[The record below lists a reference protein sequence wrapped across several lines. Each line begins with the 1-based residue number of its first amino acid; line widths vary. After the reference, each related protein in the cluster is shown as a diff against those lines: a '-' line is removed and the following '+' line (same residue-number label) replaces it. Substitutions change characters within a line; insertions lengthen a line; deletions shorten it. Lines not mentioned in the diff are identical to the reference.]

1 MVKLGIS
8 SSPVIKE
15 YLLRPAHGRIIL
27 LTLLFIGGPALP
39 SAEAQFRRILN
50 FASDILADTS
60 SPEKARFIA
69 YPTIA
74 YTPETSWEFGISAL
88 LVYHARKDTS
98 NRLSEVSTFS
108 FLTLEGQYGL
118 WMDHALYS
126 HRNDWFFLG
135 RLRYQRFPLKY
146 YGIGPNTPREY
157 AAVVDGNFLL
167 LRERILR
174 RIYRSLYAG
183 LEVDYQQLSRTQ
195 FRWAE
200 NQSEP
205 VLPRGGQGSSNL
217 GLGVG
222 LVYDQRHNVLNVR
235 EGFFGELAWLGYRQ
249 RWGSAFDFEA
259 AFIDMR
265 YFLPTVRSEVLAFQF
280 YSVLT
285 RGDVPFNQLALMG
298 GETIMRGYYT
308 GRYRDQNLTAAQV
321 EYRWLPF
328 AFSRRWGAALF
339 LGAGLVDPDLLPAR
353 TDHIRLAGG
362 GGLRFL
368 LFPRKDIYTR
378 IDLAF
383 TREGTGAYFYIG
395 EAF

>member
-1 MVKLGIS
+1 MRKKCLFNLTIRRAVWLVFAGAVLLLPQES
-8 SSPVIKE
+8 S
-15 YLLRPAHGRIIL
+15 G
-27 LTLLFIGGPALP
+27 
-39 SAEAQFRRILN
+39 QFRAMWN
-50 FASDILADTS
+50 YAAGILADTS
-60 SPEKARFIA
+60 SADKARFIA

-74 YTPETSWEFGISAL
+74 YTPETSWEFGISGL
-88 LVYHARKDTS
+88 LVFHARQDTV
-98 NRLSEVSTFS
+98 NRLSEVSAFS

-126 HRNDWFFLG
+126 HRDIWFSLG

-146 YGIGPNTPREY
+146 YGIGPDTPPDY
-157 AAVVDGNFLL
+157 AAVVDGTFLL
-167 LRERILR
+167 LRERILHR
-174 RIYRSLYAG
+174 VYRSLYAG
-183 LEVDYQQLSRTQ
+183 LELDFQRLSRTG

-200 NQSEP
+200 GVEP
-205 VLPRGGQGSSNL
+205 SLPRGGEGSTNL
-217 GLGVG
+217 GIGAG

-235 EGFFGELAWLGYRQ
+235 EGLFAELAWLAYRKG
-249 RWGSAFDFEA
+249 WGSDFAFNTTFADL
-259 AFIDMR
+259 R
-265 YFLPTVRSEVLAFQF
+265 YFLPTARHEVLAFQLYGVF
-280 YSVLT
+280 T
-285 RGDVPFNQLALMG
+285 NGDVPFHQLALMG

-308 GRYRDQNLTAAQV
+308 GRYRDRNLTAGQV

-339 LGAGLVDPDLLPAR
+339 LGAGLVDPQLFSAR
-353 TDHIRLAGG
+353 PDHIRLAGG

-378 IDLAF
+378 FDLAF